1 MSHSQDKIK
10 ASRRRLCDEN
20 AVQRQ
25 TKIAQIHGAP
35 TDEPH
40 RFVKH
45 HAMNCGQP
53 GCILCSNPR
62 RIFKQKTIQEKR
74 MYQNFDQPTNEE
86 DHD

>member
-1 MSHSQDKIK
+1 MSNSQDKIK

-25 TKIAQIHGAP
+25 IKIAQMHGAS
-35 TDEPH
+35 TVEPH

-62 RIFKQKTIQEKR
+62 RIFKEKTIQEKR
-74 MYQNFDQPTNEE
+74 MYQNFNPSTIEA